1 MFMIS
6 SLVPKTPDQYLYLP
20 LRYKNYEFISDQ
32 EISKSAGLN
41 SRYSESSLHGV
52 VFDIQ
57 MLSECDY
64 LVCTFSS
71 QVLEIL
77 PVYISGMLMIY
88 VDF

>member
-1 MFMIS
+1 MIKETNKCI
-6 SLVPKTPDQYLYLP
+6 VIVRVNFHADHGYNIPC
-20 LRYKNYEFISDQ
+20 RYKNYEFISDQ

-41 SRYSESSLHGV
+41 SRYSENSLHGV

-71 QVLEIL
+71 QV
-77 PVYISGMLMIY
+77 IY
-88 VDF
+88 FSNEAA